1 MNWSARPKATLVFA
15 ATVQVWF
22 SEHIVVQ
29 PLGRLAADAVW
40 VAAITPSAI
49 NACGNFIVHSLLL
62 NPLHEAFESLVG
74 EIVVTC
80 MSAPAQADRG
90 ATGVMSSSATMRWG
104 SHNPRVNTQAAARLA
119 TYHHEF
125 CKKERPACAGLS
137 RSSTGCPATQ
147 DTSTAGRYVT
157 PQ

>member
-74 EIVVTC
+74 EIFVTC
-80 MSAPAQADRG
+80 MSALVAGRGG
-90 ATGVMSSSATMRWG
+90 ATGVMSSSATMRRR
-104 SHNPRVNTQAAARLA
+104 SHNPRVNRRAAVRLA
-119 TYHHEF
+119 TYHYAF
-125 CKKERPACAGLS
+125 CEIAGAS
-137 RSSTGCPATQ
+137 GAI
-147 DTSTAGRYVT
+147 A
-157 PQ
+157 